1 MSVKVLRTRLENL
14 DEWKKKGDRKFDTQD
29 YVFVESCDDI
39 EKIEP
44 KEKIGNVSD
53 FAITQ
58 GCYINRKPFAPKG
71 KDGGSYWLRDASVGY
86 ECEYNTERYFP
97 YRVSR
102 FSALYKEKVG
112 RTNAHSTCV
121 GVRPCLAI
129 DIRSLI
135 SEQCNLQGV
144 KVEEIK
150 KGGEILYRTI
160 EIPDFQY
167 PQSKISD
174 EESKKL
180 EKAYNSKKLKK
191 TGKSY
196 TGRDISNEQNEGSK
210 TYDEYSYEDSLF
222 IRVDANPK
230 LLNNKYPD
238 GTKTSQNET
247 VWIRVEPN
255 ENGLTIQIT
264 PENGE
269 IVEIELDKH
278 NQITGY
284 RNPNVEEIGDFFL
297 FINNSLKSLDLPN
310 VKQIGGECLFFNNL
324 LTGLNLPNVYV
335 EFFGENFWQCNRSLT
350 KLNLPNVEQIG
361 DNFLQNN
368 ESLKSL
374 DLLNVKHVGDN
385 FLLHNKILESI
396 NLPNI
401 KQIGNSFLRH
411 NNSLKSLDL
420 PNVKW
425 IGYCFLQ
432 DNEPL
437 TKLDLP
443 NVEQIGHCFLR
454 DNKSLKNL
462 DLPKVKR
469 IGNRSLLHNKSL
481 NLNIPNIERTENG
494 CFLTSLKDTA
504 NFLEREI

>member
-1 MSVKVLRTRLENL
+1 MSIKVLRTRLENL

-112 RTNAHSTCV
+112 RTNAHSTYV

-180 EKAYNSKKLKK
+180 EEAYNSQNLKK
-191 TGKSY
+191 TGRSY
-196 TGRDISNEQNEGSK
+196 TGRDINKEQDEGPK
-210 TYDEYSYEDSLF
+210 IYDEYSYEDSLYV
-222 IRVDANPK
+222 RVDAKPNW
-230 LLNNKYPD
+230 YEYEYSD
-238 GTKTSQNET
+238 GTNVCDNEII
-247 VWIRVEPN
+247 WIKVEPIKWIIKN
-255 ENGLTIQIT
+255 WEQLPREINPEGTGETDRIQLKSKDILIGGMCMYHTKNTDADVYIDLTDNRFYGGFSDMCEVLGPICETKMDIERSSIKNVRMGLPINVSAATKVMWQNSKVRAYLNGYNLQK
-264 PENGE
+264 
-269 IVEIELDKH
+269 EIEQGNGNKKYLAEHNYDFAGRGFLNEMDHSAQMYFEVQNDDKL
-278 NQITGY
+278 QTQKTK
-284 RNPNVEEIGDFFL
+284 PSDFVP
-297 FINNSLKSLDLPN
+297 D
-310 VKQIGGECLFFNNL
+310 
-324 LTGLNLPNVYV
+324 
-335 EFFGENFWQCNRSLT
+335 
-350 KLNLPNVEQIG
+350 
-361 DNFLQNN
+361 
-368 ESLKSL
+368 
-374 DLLNVKHVGDN
+374 
-385 FLLHNKILESI
+385 
-396 NLPNI
+396 
-401 KQIGNSFLRH
+401 
-411 NNSLKSLDL
+411 
-420 PNVKW
+420 
-425 IGYCFLQ
+425 
-432 DNEPL
+432 EPEMTL
-437 TKLDLP
+437 
-443 NVEQIGHCFLR
+443 
-454 DNKSLKNL
+454 
-462 DLPKVKR
+462 
-469 IGNRSLLHNKSL
+469 
-481 NLNIPNIERTENG
+481 
-494 CFLTSLKDTA
+494 
-504 NFLEREI
+504 